1 MINSIISF
9 SIKNKF
15 IIGLLI
21 FAMIGLGVYSMISIN
36 LGSVPDIT
44 NNQVQ
49 VITVSQNLATE
60 DIEQFVTYPVE
71 LEMANLPGVQEIRSV
86 SRFGLSVVTIV
97 FKDDMG
103 TYLPRQVV
111 QEKLNEVK
119 NDIPENFGEPFMGP
133 ITTGLGEIY
142 QYTIKSKPG
151 YDTVYSPME
160 LRTIQDWIVK
170 RQMALIPGVVEIN
183 SFGGNIKQY
192 EIALDPDRLNA
203 MNISISEV
211 FEALEDNNINTGGAY
226 IEKNHMANFI
236 RGEGMARSLDD
247 IRNIVVENVNG
258 IPILIKDVAS
268 KVHFGS
274 QMRYGAFTQE
284 GHEAVGGMV
293 LMLKGENPNSV
304 IKAVKARIAEVQKSL
319 PEGLYIESFLD
330 RSDLISRTTSTVAK
344 NLIEGSLIVIFV
356 LVFLLGSLRGGLLAA
371 TVIPLSLLFAFILM
385 KYTGVWANL
394 MSLGAIDFGII
405 VDGAVIIVE
414 GIVFEIHQRLKQ
426 NKGVFGRNEM
436 DELSY
441 KASSRVMNSAFFGQ
455 LIILIVFTPI
465 LFLKGIEGK
474 MFQPMAFTFGFAV
487 LGATILSLTYIPMMA
502 SITMKPSLKNTWFAR
517 LENKLE
523 LLSNK
528 IMSSISTVYNPILY
542 LSLRH
547 KMSVL
552 LIAILIFG
560 SSVFIFTRMG
570 GEFIPNLDEGDIAMQ
585 AFLRPGSSWSETIKR
600 EKEIEE
606 IIMSNFPEVKTIAAR
621 IGVADIPTDP
631 MGFDFT
637 DSFIILEKDRS
648 KWVSAS
654 TKEELIEK
662 ILEKLEHLPGLNFSF
677 SQPVELR
684 FNELL
689 TGVREDV
696 AVKIY
701 GEDLDVLASKGE
713 EIANI
718 IRTVD
723 GAEDVTLE
731 RTAGLPQI
739 TVVYKRDKVAQYG
752 LNIKKLNNYVSAAF
766 AGSSAGLI
774 FEGEKRFDMVIRFDE
789 DHRNSIENLRYLFVD
804 LPNGKQVPLK
814 ELASIDYQPGPMQIS
829 RDNTFRRIYVGVN
842 VRGRDVESL
851 VNEIKQKLDE
861 QLVLPPGYN
870 ITYGGAFEN
879 LKRAKDRLM
888 IVVPI
893 ALILIFILLYFAL
906 HSLSQTIMIYMAVPL
921 AAIGG
926 VYALW
931 LRDMPF
937 SISAGVGFIVLFGVA
952 VLNGLVLISRFNSL
966 KIDGIVDIK
975 ERIIMATHERI
986 RPILLTATAAMFG
999 FLPMAISSSAGAEV
1013 QRPLATVVIGG
1024 LFSATLL
1031 TLIVVPI
1038 LYSLVESRNRRR
1050 KKRKGMRSVSAV
1062 VVLALMSAG
1071 LVAFPNKVEAQSLE
1085 SGSHIT
1091 LDEAIKKAVANY
1103 PALKAARLEVENQEA
1118 LKKTAW
1124 DIGATELATGSEEM
1138 GNNTPNGIYNKFM
1151 IRQELDVFGI
1161 AAKNKVAD
1169 ARIEMSKTSLDLSA
1183 LEIKRDVSRAWGNAL
1198 DARNRYRLYSRLDSI
1213 FKISERAAK
1222 LRLETQAISRLEYLS
1237 VSNQAKQINISM
1249 EKSYRDFH
1257 IALWNL
1263 NRWFVSDTVFTI
1275 EPSSAES
1282 FKLTLPGLAD
1292 SISEHPVLSLYD
1304 QNIRLANANFRKAK
1318 SGFAPRLS
1326 AEYGIQEIG
1335 NQKGFYKYQFGI
1347 SIPLV
1352 FASQLG
1358 KTQSAK
1364 IKQQIAREVYLQ
1376 KSIEVQTEYRNLYN
1390 DYQKWLITWHYY
1402 QDDALPT
1409 AIEQKNGAIL
1419 AYEQGAIDYVS
1430 FLQNIRDAV
1439 QIEFEAQNALA
1450 RYLDSR
1456 FKLEYYINSAK

>member
-1 MINSIISF
+1 MINKIIAF
-9 SIKNKF
+9 SIRNKF
-15 IIGLLI
+15 IVSLMI
-21 FAMIGLGVYSMISIN
+21 FALIGAGIHAMMTIN

-71 LEMANLPGVQEIRSV
+71 LAMANLPGVQEIRSV

-97 FKDDMG
+97 FNDDMG

-119 NDIPENFGEPFMGP
+119 NDIPENFGKPFMGP

-142 QYTIKSKPG
+142 QYTIKSKSG

-160 LRTIQDWIVK
+160 LRTIQDWIIK
-170 RQMALIPGVVEIN
+170 RQMALIPGVVEVN

-192 EIALDPDRLNA
+192 EIALDPERLNA

-211 FEALEDNNINTGGAY
+211 FEALENNNINTGGAY

-236 RGEGMARSLDD
+236 RGEGLARTLED

-258 IPILIKDVAS
+258 IPILIRDVAS
-268 KVHFGS
+268 KVHYGS

-284 GHEAVGGMV
+284 GREAVGGMV
-293 LMLKGENPNSV
+293 LMLKGGNPNSV
-304 IKAVKARIAEVQKSL
+304 IKAVKERIAEIQKSL
-319 PEGLYIESFLD
+319 PEGLVIEPFLD
-330 RSDLISRTTSTVAK
+330 RSNLIQRTTSTVAK

-356 LVFLLGSLRGGLLAA
+356 LVFLLGSLRGGLVTA

-385 KYTGVWANL
+385 KLTGVWANL

-405 VDGAVIIVE
+405 VDGAVIVVE
-414 GIVFEIHQRLKQ
+414 GTVFEIHKRIQQGQK
-426 NKGVFGRNEM
+426 KFGQSEM
-436 DELSY
+436 DEISY
-441 KASSRVMNSAFFGQ
+441 TAGSRVMNSAFFGQ

-474 MFQPMAFTFGFAV
+474 MFQPMAYTFGFAV
-487 LGATILSLTYIPMMA
+487 LGATLLSLTYIPMI
-502 SITMKPSLKNTWFAR
+502 SSLVLKPSKPNSWFGR
-517 LENKLE
+517 LEKSLE
-523 LLSNK
+523 HFSNK
-528 IMSSISTVYNPILY
+528 IMKGVSRLYNPILH
-542 LSLRH
+542 LSLKH
-547 KMSVL
+547 KISVL
-552 LIAILIFG
+552 LIALLVFG
-560 SSVFIFTRMG
+560 SSLFIFSRMG

-585 AFLRPGSSWSETIKR
+585 AFLRPGSSLSETIER

-606 IIMSNFPEVKTIAAR
+606 IIMASFPEVKTIAAR

-637 DSFIILEKDRS
+637 DSFIILEKDKS

-654 TKEELIEK
+654 SKEELIEK
-662 ILEKLEHLPGLNFSF
+662 IRKKLAHLPGLNFSF

-701 GEDLDVLASKGE
+701 GEDLDVLATKGE
-713 EIANI
+713 EIAKLI
-718 IRTVD
+718 KTVE

-731 RTAGLPQI
+731 RTAGLPQM
-739 TVVYKRDKVAQYG
+739 TVKYNRKKIAQYG
-752 LNIKKLNNYVSAAF
+752 LNIRKLNEYVSAAF
-766 AGSSAGLI
+766 AGSSAGVI
-774 FEGEKRFDMVIRFDE
+774 FEGEKRFDLVIRFDTN
-789 DHRNSIENLRYLFVD
+789 HRKSINNLRSLYID
-804 LPNGKQVPLK
+804 LPNGTQVPLK
-814 ELASIDYQPGPMQIS
+814 EVAEIDFQPGPMQIS

-851 VNEIKQKLDE
+851 VNEIKQKLDA

-879 LKRAKDRLM
+879 LERAKDRLS

-893 ALILIFILLYFAL
+893 ALALIFILLYFAL

-966 KIDGIVDIK
+966 KVEGVTDIK
-975 ERIIMATHERI
+975 ERIITGTHERI

-999 FLPMAISSSAGAEV
+999 FLPMAISTSAGAEV

-1024 LFSATLL
+1024 LISATLL
-1031 TLIVVPI
+1031 TLVVVPI
-1038 LYSLVESRNRRR
+1038 LYALVESRFERR
-1050 KKRKGMRSVSAV
+1050 KKRKGVKRMPAIVIFLLIST
-1062 VVLALMSAG
+1062 G
-1071 LVAFPNKVEAQSLE
+1071 LLTIQEGTKAQSTDTRP
-1085 SGSHIT
+1085 GVT
-1091 LDEAIKKAVANY
+1091 LKKAVDMAISNY
-1103 PALKAARLEVENQEA
+1103 PALKAAKLEIENQQS
-1118 LKKTAW
+1118 LKKTSW
-1124 DIGATELATGSEEM
+1124 ELGNTTFSTGAEEV
-1138 GNNTPNGIYNKFM
+1138 GNNTTDGIYNRFM
-1151 IRQELDVFGI
+1151 IRQEFDVFGI
-1161 AAKNKVAD
+1161 NAKNKVANAKID
-1169 ARIEMSKTSLDLSA
+1169 MSKTALDLTT
-1183 LEIKRDVSRAWGNAL
+1183 LEIKQEVSIAWGNAYN
-1198 DARNRYRLYSRLDSI
+1198 AKNRYRLFTQLDSI
-1213 FKISERAAK
+1213 FKKSERAAK
-1222 LRLETQAISRLEYLS
+1222 LRFETQAISRLEYLS
-1237 VSNQAKQINISM
+1237 VSNQAKQTSIQK
-1249 EKSYRDFH
+1249 EKSYRDFL
-1257 IALWNL
+1257 IALRNL
-1263 NRWFVSDTVFTI
+1263 NRWFVSDTVYTVADAS
-1275 EPSSAES
+1275 EGL
-1282 FKLTLPGLAD
+1282 FKKPLFQISD
-1292 SISEHPVLSLYD
+1292 SVTHHPLLQLYD
-1304 QNIRLANANFRKAK
+1304 QRITLAEAQHLQAK
-1318 SGFAPRLS
+1318 TGFAPIL
-1326 AEYGIQEIG
+1326 AGEYGSQKIG
-1335 NQKGFYKYQFGI
+1335 SQKGFYKYQFGI

-1364 IKQQIAREVYLQ
+1364 IKQQIAVEDYYQ
-1376 KSIEVQTEYRNLYN
+1376 KTIEVQSQYRNLYD
-1390 DYQKWLITWHYY
+1390 DYQKWLLTWQYY
-1402 QDDALPT
+1402 RDEALPT
-1409 AIEQKNGAIL
+1409 AREQKNGAVL
-1419 AYEQGAIDYVS
+1419 AYEQGAIDYVT
-1430 FLQNIRDAV
+1430 FLQNVRDAV
-1439 QIEFEAQNALA
+1439 QVEFQTLDAFASYLEA
-1450 RYLDSR
+1450 R
-1456 FKLEYYINSAK
+1456 FKLEYFLK